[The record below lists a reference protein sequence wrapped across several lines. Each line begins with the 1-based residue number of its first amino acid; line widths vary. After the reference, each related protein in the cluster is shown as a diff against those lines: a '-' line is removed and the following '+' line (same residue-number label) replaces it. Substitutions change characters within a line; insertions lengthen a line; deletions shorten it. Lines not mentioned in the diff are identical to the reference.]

1 MPAPSFSTP
10 ELTQLN
16 DRGDAAMGRFRECL
30 RLLIKLSGSQTA
42 PSEATDAGLS
52 TLRKYFGDQTAP
64 PDSRAG
70 PRRLR

>member
-10 ELTQLN
+10 KLAQLN
-16 DRGDAAMGRFRECL
+16 DRIRAAMNRFRELL
-30 RLLIKLSGSQTA
+30 RLLIKLFGSQTA

>member
-10 ELTQLN
+10 KLAQLN
-16 DRGDAAMGRFRECL
+16 DRVHAAMDRFRECL

-42 PSEATDAGLS
+42 PSEAPDAGLS
-52 TLRKYFGDQTAP
+52 TLRQYFGDQAAP
-64 PDSRAG
+64 PAPRAG